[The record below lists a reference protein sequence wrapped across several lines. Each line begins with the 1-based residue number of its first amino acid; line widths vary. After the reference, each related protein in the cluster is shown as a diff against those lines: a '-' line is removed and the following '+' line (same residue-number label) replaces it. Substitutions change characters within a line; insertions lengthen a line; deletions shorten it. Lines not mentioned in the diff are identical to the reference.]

1 MSLHDKIGAS
11 FMAFLTNFVVV
22 IAEEVSAKKWSY
34 ANALSPSSAAMT
46 SCLMC
51 GITSLTII
59 GLLMIPLTV
68 RGEGQSFFQTTSS
81 QIAIQ
86 NLDYLIRRGELQ
98 VSVAPGDSAV
108 VAAYLEV
115 LLLRVQF
122 FNTFSDFDQALQVTQ
137 ELARRSPNDPRALL
151 LLARVMQTLHRF
163 PAALALLGKADAKA
177 LALPVDKQSRFQ
189 RELDLQYV
197 TIKLARA
204 ETDQALSMLEN
215 LRVDGNGAKSAAD
228 LSMFFA
234 AAYKSQSLLEAA
246 DAELLRSLELWDR
259 ITPFY
264 IAWVSFQRGEVWV
277 GVDDAR
283 ALRRYEEALHYLPE
297 YVSARIHLAE
307 LKMQAGDTRAAL
319 ALLKPIAKG
328 QDPEP
333 AGRLAE
339 FLEAAGEGKVSTPY
353 REMALQ
359 GWQALLDR
367 YPLAFAD
374 HAAEFWLGAGE
385 NPELALEWAAENYKT
400 RPTPSTKAL
409 LLEATLATENVK

>member
-11 FMAFLTNFVVV
+11 STAFLTDFVVV
-22 IAEEVSAKKWSY
+22 IAEEVSAKTCSF
-34 ANALSPSSAAMT
+34 ANTISPSSAAMT
-46 SCLMC
+46 RCLLC
-51 GITSLTII
+51 GMTSLTII
-59 GLLMIPLTV
+59 GLLMMPLTV
-68 RGEGQSFFQTTSS
+68 RGEGQSFVRTTSS

-98 VSVAPGDSAV
+98 VSAAPGDSAV

-115 LLLRVQF
+115 LLLRVRF
-122 FNTFSDFDQALQVTQ
+122 LNTFSDFDRALQVTQ
-137 ELARRSPNDPRALL
+137 ELAQRSPNDPRALL
-151 LLARVMQTLHRF
+151 HLAQVMQTLHRF
-163 PAALALLGKADAKA
+163 PAALALLGKASGKA
-177 LALPVDKQSRFQ
+177 SALSVDEQSSFL
-189 RELDLQYV
+189 RELNLQSV

-215 LRVDGNGAKSAAD
+215 LREDNRGANSAAD
-228 LSMFFA
+228 LSALFA
-234 AAYKSQSLLEAA
+234 AAYKSQGLLEAA

-283 ALRRYEEALHYLPE
+283 AQRRYEEALHYLPE

-339 FLEAAGEGKVSTPY
+339 FLAAAGESKQSVPY
-353 REMALQ
+353 REMASH
-359 GWQALLDR
+359 GWEALLDR

-385 NPELALEWAAENYKT
+385 NPELALEWAAENYKN
-400 RPTPSTKAL
+400 RPTPSAKAL
-409 LLEATLATENVK
+409 LLNATLANEILK